1 MSEPE
6 DAKITKPVV
15 KRRKYDLASYA
26 VMIVGVV
33 LFLLTPLFIRFLN
46 FDSDIPGI
54 LIFLIGLVMYIVGL
68 VVRLMKKKA

>member
-6 DAKITKPVV
+6 DAKMNKPVV
-15 KRRKYDLASYA
+15 KRHKYNVASYA
-26 VMIVGVV
+26 VMVVGVV

-68 VVRLMKKKA
+68 AVRLIKKKA